1 MLNKR
6 PCVISRLLSQKS
18 DSVHQYYNNINS
30 ELKVSDIFVIVLFDT
45 ALPPAKIP
53 DHQMHQKVLL
63 FLF

>member
-1 MLNKR
+1 MCNQPVIVTKKR
-6 PCVISRLLSQKS
+6 

-30 ELKVSDIFVIVLFDT
+30 ELKVSDIFFYTLYCVLFDT

-53 DHQMHQKVLL
+53 DHQMHQNVLL